1 MKIRENLLYYKE
13 YYRTM
18 DGSYNSFWVGKLINK
33 FVKKGQ
39 KLTIENK
46 FKKVYMFSKLHLN
59 KNFHHLFLEKIER
72 IRPIFKLKSKL
83 IAGTLKDYPVI
94 INKDKSRSYA
104 TNNFYNSIFNRKEW
118 NLEQRVLNDFIDLN
132 KNKKTHHLLAKHEDL
147 LTSAINNRFHVRFG
161 RPRIKRR

>member
-13 YYRTM
+13 YYRTV
-18 DGSYNSFWVGKLINK
+18 DGSYNSFWIGKLINK

-39 KLTIENK
+39 KITVENK
-46 FKKVYMFSKLHLN
+46 FKKTYLYSKLYLN
-59 KNFHHLFLEKIER
+59 KSFHHLFLEKIER

-83 IAGTLKDYPVI
+83 IAGTIKEYPVI
-94 INKDKSRSYA
+94 INKDKSRNYA

-118 NLEQRVLNDFIDLN
+118 NLEQRILNDFIDLN
-132 KNKKTHHLLAKHEDL
+132 KNKKTHHLLAKHEEL
-147 LTSAINNRFHVRFG
+147 LINAVNNRFHVRFG